1 MLEDGS
7 RIDSG
12 ATLNFDVCIVGA
24 GPAGLTL
31 AAQLDGGPYRVC
43 LLEAGG
49 MTPDPAHQ
57 ALADGLVDLND
68 DCYENPGFLHDVTV
82 GGTAHRW
89 CIEAG
94 DDVFFRMG
102 KLSPA
107 DFERRSWLPH
117 SGWPITAADLEPWY
131 DRALAVCGVDPGA
144 FDPQR
149 WTDQAHQPIASVD
162 GQVDSSVFVFARR
175 AVFTEELPARLA
187 RSAATTLI
195 HDAACVEIESEGG
208 GARVTRLRVR
218 SLSGRQFH
226 VAARAVALTTGAF
239 DVARLLLASRADVPA
254 GLGNGRD
261 LVGRYF
267 TDHQIV
273 KAGSIQSARPDL
285 PARLAYYDIRSLDGA
300 SGTGTLAVADKTLD
314 QEQILSSG
322 MMLVPTLNPW
332 SPGWAAQHLWGRETT
347 NRSPALASAMEV
359 RQALKHGQ
367 RPPQIGRHLIRMAA
381 GADDLAFALT
391 RIYEKFPAY
400 WSIDRGGWSQ
410 PIQPGQP
417 EVPGR
422 PEVKG
427 IEAFQLC
434 EQAPDPENRITLSD
448 EVDAVGMPKPKVH
461 FRWSDLD
468 RHSVRRSQEIVSH
481 TLEEAGVGRLRRWRR
496 RGDPLVRQ
504 MTAHH
509 PAGTA
514 RMSADAATGVVDAD
528 CKVHGTA
535 NLFVA
540 SAAVFPTAGFAP
552 PTLTVLALAT
562 RVAEAITDLLASGVG
577 L

>member
-1 MLEDGS
+1 MLDDGS
-7 RIDSG
+7 RIVSG

-24 GPAGLTL
+24 GPAGLML
-31 AAQLDGGPYRVC
+31 AAELDGGPFRVC

-49 MTPDPAHQ
+49 MAPDPAHQ
-57 ALADGLVDLND
+57 ALADGLVELND
-68 DCYENPGFLHDVTV
+68 DCYENPGFLRDVAV

-89 CIEAG
+89 CIEVGG
-94 DDVFFRMG
+94 DRYFRMG
-102 KLSPA
+102 KLSPG
-107 DFERRSWLPH
+107 DFERRRWLPH
-117 SGWPITAADLEPWY
+117 SGWPISAADLEPWY
-131 DRALAVCGVDPGA
+131 DRALAVCGVDPAA
-144 FDPQR
+144 FDPLR
-149 WTDQAHQPIASVD
+149 WTDQAHQPIPSLD
-162 GQVDSSVFVFARR
+162 GRVDSSVFVFARR

-187 RSAATTLI
+187 RSATTTLI
-195 HDAACVEIESEGG
+195 HDAACVEIESEGH

-218 SLSGRQFH
+218 SLTGRQFH

-239 DVARLLLASRADVPA
+239 DVPRLLLASRADVPA
-254 GLGNGRD
+254 GLGNGHD

-273 KAGSIQSARPDL
+273 KAGSIQTGLGDL
-285 PARLAYYDIRSLDGA
+285 PARLAYYDIRRSGEA
-300 SGTGTLAVADKTLD
+300 SGTGALVVAGKTLD

-322 MMLVPTLNPW
+322 MMLVPTMNP

-347 NRSPALASAMEV
+347 NRSPALASAMVV
-359 RQALKHGQ
+359 RQALKRGQ
-367 RPPQIGRHLIRMAA
+367 RPPQLGRHLIRMAA

-391 RIYEKFPAY
+391 RIYGKFPAY
-400 WSIDRGGWSQ
+400 WSIDRGGWSE

-417 EVPGR
+417 EV
-422 PEVKG
+422 KA

-434 EQAPDPENRITLSD
+434 EQSPDPGNRVTLSD
-448 EVDAVGMPKPKVH
+448 EVDAVGMPKPKVR
-461 FRWSDLD
+461 FRWNDLD
-468 RHSVRRSQEIVSH
+468 RYSARRSQEIVSR
-481 TLEEAGVGRLRRWRR
+481 TLEEAGLGRLRRWRR

-514 RMSADAATGVVDAD
+514 RMSADPATGVVDAD
-528 CKVHGTA
+528 GKVHGTA

-552 PTLTVLALAT
+552 PTLTVLALAA
-562 RVAEAITDLLASGVG
+562 RVAEAIVELLGSGAG

>member
-12 ATLNFDVCIVGA
+12 ATLSFDVCIVGA

-31 AAQLDGGPYRVC
+31 AAELDGGPYRVC

-49 MTPDPAHQ
+49 MAPDPAHQ
-57 ALADGLVDLND
+57 ALADGLVELND
-68 DCYENPGFLHDVTV
+68 DCYENPGFLRDVAV
-82 GGTAHRW
+82 GGTAQRW
-89 CIEAG
+89 CIEVG
-94 DDVFFRMG
+94 DDVYFRMG

-117 SGWPITAADLEPWY
+117 SGWPITAADLEPYY
-131 DRALAVCGVDPGA
+131 DRALVHLGVDPAA
-144 FDPQR
+144 FDARR
-149 WTDQAHQPIASVD
+149 WTDHNHQPIPSFD

-187 RSAATTLI
+187 RSATTTLI

-239 DVARLLLASRADVPA
+239 DVPRLLLASRGDVPA

-273 KAGSIQSARPDL
+273 KAGSIETDLPDL
-285 PARLAYYDIRSLDGA
+285 PARLAYYDIRSRDGA
-300 SGTGTLAVADKTLD
+300 SGTGTLAVADKVLD

-322 MMLVPTLNPW
+322 MMLVPTMNP
-332 SPGWAAQHLWGRETT
+332 SLGWAAQHLWGRETT
-347 NRSPALASAMEV
+347 NRSPALASAMV
-359 RQALKHGQ
+359 LRQAFKHGQ
-367 RPPQIGRHLIRMAA
+367 QPPRIGRHLIRMAA

-410 PIQPGQP
+410 PLQPGQP
-417 EVPGR
+417 A
-422 PEVKG
+422 VKG

-434 EQAPDPENRITLSD
+434 EQAPDPDNRITLSD
-448 EVDAVGMPKPKVH
+448 EADAVGMPKPKVH
-461 FRWSDLD
+461 FRWSELD
-468 RHSVRRSQEIVSH
+468 RHSVRRSQEIVSR

-514 RMSADAATGVVDAD
+514 RMSDDPATGVVDAD

-552 PTLTVLALAT
+552 PTLTVLALAA
-562 RVAEAITDLLASGVG
+562 RVADAIAELLSSGVG

>member
-1 MLEDGS
+1 MLDDGS

-12 ATLNFDVCIVGA
+12 VTLNFDVCIVGA

-31 AAQLDGGPYRVC
+31 ATELDGGPYRVC

-57 ALADGLVDLND
+57 ALADGLVELND
-68 DCYENPGFLHDVTV
+68 DCYENPGFLHDVAV

-89 CIEAG
+89 CIEVG
-94 DDVFFRMG
+94 DDAWFRMG
-102 KLSPA
+102 KLSPV

-117 SGWPITAADLEPWY
+117 SGWPITAADLEPYY
-131 DRALAVCGVDPGA
+131 DRALAHCGVDPA
-144 FDPQR
+144 ALDPRR
-149 WTDQAHQPIASVD
+149 WTDHNHQPIPSFD
-162 GQVDSSVFVFARR
+162 GHVDSSVFVFARR

-187 RSAATTLI
+187 RSATTTLI

-239 DVARLLLASRADVPA
+239 DVPRLLLASRADVPA

-273 KAGSIQSARPDL
+273 KAGSIDTTLADL
-285 PARLAYYDIRSLDGA
+285 PARLAYYDIRSRDGA
-300 SGTGTLAVADKTLD
+300 NATGTLAVADKVLD

-322 MMLVPTLNPW
+322 MMLVPTMNP
-332 SPGWAAQHLWGRETT
+332 SLGWAAQHLWGRETT
-347 NRSPALASAMEV
+347 NRSPALASAMTL
-359 RQALKHGQ
+359 RQAFKHGQ
-367 RPPQIGRHLIRMAA
+367 RPPHIGRHLIRMAA

-410 PIQPGQP
+410 PIKPGQP
-417 EVPGR
+417 P
-422 PEVKG
+422 VKG

-434 EQAPDPENRITLSD
+434 EQAPDPDNRVTLSD

-461 FRWSDLD
+461 VRWSELD

-514 RMSADAATGVVDAD
+514 RMSDDPATGVVDAD

-552 PTLTVLALAT
+552 PTLTVLALAA

>member
-1 MLEDGS
+1 MLDDGS

-31 AAQLDGGPYRVC
+31 AAELDGGPYRVC
-43 LLEAGG
+43 LLEAGA
-49 MTPDPAHQ
+49 MAPDPAHR
-57 ALADGLVDLND
+57 ALADGLVALND
-68 DCYENPGFLHDVTV
+68 DCYENPGFLHEVAV

-89 CIEAG
+89 CIEVG
-94 DDVFFRMG
+94 DDVWFRMG
-102 KLSPA
+102 KLSA
-107 DFERRSWLPH
+107 GDFERRSWLPH
-117 SGWPITAADLEPWY
+117 SGWPITAAEMEPWY
-131 DRALAVCGVDPGA
+131 DRALAHCGVDPAA

-149 WTDQAHQPIASVD
+149 WTDEGHQPIPSLD
-162 GQVDSSVFVFARR
+162 GRVESSVFVFARR

-187 RSAATTLI
+187 RSATSTLI
-195 HDAACVEIESEGG
+195 HDAACVELESEGG

-218 SLSGRQFH
+218 SLTGREFH

-239 DVARLLLASRADVPA
+239 DVPRLLLASRSDVPA
-254 GLGNGRD
+254 GLGNTGD

-273 KAGSIQSARPDL
+273 KAGSIDTDRSDL
-285 PARLAYYDIRSLDGA
+285 PARLAYYDLRSCHGA
-300 SGTGTLAVADKTLD
+300 RGTGTLAVGGKTLD
-314 QEQILSSG
+314 KEQILSSA
-322 MMLVPTLNPW
+322 MMLVPTANP
-332 SPGWAAQHLWGRETT
+332 SPGWAVQHLWGRETT
-347 NRSPALASAMEV
+347 NRSPALASAMAV

-367 RPPQIGRHLIRMAA
+367 RPPQVGRHLIRMAA

-391 RIYEKFPAY
+391 RIYGKFPAY

-410 PIQPGQP
+410 PIQRGQ
-417 EVPGR
+417 

-434 EQAPDPENRITLSD
+434 EQAPDPENRITLAD

-468 RHSVRRSQEIVSH
+468 RHSAGRSQEIVSR
-481 TLEEAGVGRLRRWRR
+481 TLEDAGVGRLRRWRR

-514 RMSADAATGVVDAD
+514 RMSADPSTGVVDAD

-540 SAAVFPTAGFAP
+540 SAAVFPTAGYTP
-552 PTLTVLALAT
+552 PTLTVLALAA
-562 RVAEAITDLLASGVG
+562 RVADAIVELLASGVG